1 MPVFVVGSP
10 RSGTTLLYD
19 MLMSAGGF
27 AIYLGES
34 SIFNVVAP
42 RFGNLGVRKNR
53 DKMWN
58 AWLGSRL
65 FRASGIEPRSIES
78 KMLENCRNA
87 GDFLRTIMEEI
98 ARNQN
103 ARRWAGNTPEET
115 LYLPLIKKTIPDALF
130 IHVIRD
136 GRDVALSLSRRR
148 YIKPFPW
155 KERETAIGAAI
166 YWQWILKKGRR
177 IGRTFGSDYTE
188 IRFEQLVS
196 DPRSALNNLS
206 SFLDH
211 ELDYDRIQRTA
222 LGSVSQ
228 PNTSFKTQSP
238 QEFNPVERWKKDLT
252 ADEVAK
258 IEELIGETLIEL
270 GYGLANLETRH
281 SWPGLVGEKFVYHSF
296 FEAKL
301 WAKNSA
307 VIRAIRPALSSEEI
321 DEIVVVDENGPEKVR
336 QLTVEA
342 H

>member
-1 MPVFVVGSP
+1 MPVFVIGSP

-42 RFGNLGVRKNR
+42 RFGNLAVRKNR
-53 DKMWN
+53 EQMWN

-65 FRASGIEPRSIES
+65 FRASGIDPGFIQS
-78 KMLENCRNA
+78 KICENCQNA
-87 GDFLRTIMEEI
+87 GDFIRAIMEEV

-103 ARRWAGNTPEET
+103 ALRWAGNTPEET
-115 LYLPLIKKTIPDALF
+115 LYLPLIKRTIPDALF
-130 IHVIRD
+130 VHVIRD

-155 KERETAIGAAI
+155 RERETAIGAAI
-166 YWQWILKKGRR
+166 YWEWILKKGRR
-177 IGRTFGSDYTE
+177 VGKTLGSDYSE

-196 DPRSALNNLS
+196 DPRSTLRNLS

-222 LGSVSQ
+222 LGSVSK
-228 PNTSFKTQSP
+228 PNTSFKTQSR

-252 ADEVAK
+252 GKELAT
-258 IEELIGETLIEL
+258 IEELIGETLSEL
-270 GYGLANLETRH
+270 GYSLASRERRRRGLG
-281 SWPGLVGEKFVYHSF
+281 SVSKKFVYQSF

-307 VIRAIRPALSSEEI
+307 IIRAIRPKLTSAEI
-321 DEIVVVDENGPEKVR
+321 DRIVVVDDNGPEKIR
-336 QLTVEA
+336 HLTIEA
-342 H
+342 R